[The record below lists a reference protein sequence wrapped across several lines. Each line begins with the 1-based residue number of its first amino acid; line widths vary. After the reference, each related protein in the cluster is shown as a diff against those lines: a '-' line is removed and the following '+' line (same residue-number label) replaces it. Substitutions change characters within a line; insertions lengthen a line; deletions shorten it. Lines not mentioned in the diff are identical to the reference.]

1 MGETFKWK
9 EIERGKEREGEGEN
23 TWNPRRMNMKVQ
35 RPERDG
41 SQRTRER

>member
-1 MGETFKWK
+1 MGETFK
-9 EIERGKEREGEGEN
+9 RKEREREREGEN
-23 TWNPRRMNMKVQ
+23 TWNPRRKNMKVQ